1 MNEKQTDKKI
11 NKKEDN
17 KKKINFNS
25 LSILIYILCIYH
37 GLYKKKKKKFN
48 FNRDI
53 FNLLISI
60 LFIIYE

>member
-25 LSILIYILCIYH
+25 LSILIYILCIYN